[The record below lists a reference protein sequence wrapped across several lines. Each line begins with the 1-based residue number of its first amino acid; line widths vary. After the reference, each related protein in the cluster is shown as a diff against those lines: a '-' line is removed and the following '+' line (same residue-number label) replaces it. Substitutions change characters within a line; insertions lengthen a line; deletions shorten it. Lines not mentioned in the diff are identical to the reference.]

1 MKQSFHIQWHITEK
15 CNFNCVHCYKEP
27 FRKDLSFEQLKIV
40 ADRIKEFVEEK
51 NYSLTISITGGEP
64 FLKQEVYELVS
75 YIDKFSCVV
84 GINFI
89 TNGSIIPD
97 EKKLKSLS
105 KFNKIY
111 ISLESIDP
119 QINDIIRGKGS
130 FEKVFSNLKHF
141 CQVYDTAVMTTLM
154 NFNIHN
160 LISTFDV
167 FLEKLFSINV
177 KEIIFERFV
186 PVGKA
191 KNLKEQVVNKEKI
204 LKFYSVI
211 AEKLKV
217 DFDILKNYPAVKI
230 VRDNSFFDVFVA
242 DCICGEN
249 GCAILADGSVYPCR
263 RFALEVGN
271 LLKEKM
277 QNFYP
282 LKKKKFFNKIKHSIL
297 FKENFS
303 CYAMTYALQ

>member
-27 FRKDLSFEQLKIV
+27 FRKDLSFEQLKII
-40 ADRIKEFVEEK
+40 ADRIKEFVEER

-75 YIDKFSCVV
+75 YIDKFSCVEE
-84 GINFI
+84 INFI

-111 ISLESIDP
+111 ISLESVDP

-141 CQVYDTAVMTTLM
+141 CQVYDTAIMTTLM
-154 NFNIHN
+154 NFNIDN
-160 LISTFDV
+160 LISTFDA

-177 KEIIFERFV
+177 KEIIFERFI
-186 PVGKA
+186 PVGRA
-191 KNLKEQVVNKEKI
+191 KTLKEQVVNKEKI
-204 LKFYSVI
+204 LEFYSVV
-211 AEKLKV
+211 AEKLDI
-217 DFDILKNYPAVKI
+217 DFDEIKNYPALKI
-230 VRDNSFFDVFVA
+230 VNTEQIEVCVA
-242 DCICGEN
+242 ECVCGTN
-249 GCAILADGSVYPCR
+249 GCAVLSDGGIYPCR
-263 RFALEVGN
+263 RFTKEIGN
-271 LLKEKM
+271 LINKKM
-277 QNFYP
+277 RDFYP
-282 LKKKKFFNKIKHSIL
+282 LDKKFFEQIENSSL